1 MTRTFGR
8 RGHPPPIRHRV
19 APSVGTHSSDD
30 CAAAS
35 LLERL
40 CSSSRPPVR
49 RSGIPA
55 PAPRHRACE
64 RFSDAIRRNLPIG
77 RDSRIFREMTA
88 QRAVAFFY
96 NFVKP
101 ARARVSPQTPAGRRA
116 NGTRMRISA

>member
-1 MTRTFGR
+1 M
-8 RGHPPPIRHRV
+8 
-19 APSVGTHSSDD
+19 
-30 CAAAS
+30 
-35 LLERL
+35 LERL

-77 RDSRIFREMTA
+77 RDSRIFHEMAA

-101 ARARVSPQTPAGRRA
+101 ARARVSPQTPAGRRT
-116 NGTRMRISA
+116 NGARMRISA